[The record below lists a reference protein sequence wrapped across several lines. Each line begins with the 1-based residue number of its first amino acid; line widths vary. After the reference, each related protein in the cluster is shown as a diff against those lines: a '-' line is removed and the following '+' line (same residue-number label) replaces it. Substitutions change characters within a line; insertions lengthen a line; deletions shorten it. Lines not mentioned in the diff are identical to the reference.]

1 MKLNGKIL
9 VTVAMMVGSMTL
21 ATGCNKSSE
30 NTTQPESSPAPTG
43 QQPAAP
49 AEETKTAIA
58 PAAQEESA
66 TVSAS
71 FRVGAQTPIY
81 APSAPPAPRYEVVG
95 RPPSAGHFWVKGHW
109 SYNGRDWVWV
119 GGHWDVQRA
128 GYTYVAPHWDIEHGR
143 HRFMRGHWVR
153 RA

>member
-9 VTVAMMVGSMTL
+9 VTVAMMVGSMAL

-30 NTTQPESSPAPTG
+30 NTTQPESSPAA

-58 PAAQEESA
+58 PAAQDESA

-71 FRVGAQTPIY
+71 FRVGAQAPIY

-95 RPPSAGHFWVKGHW
+95 RPPSARQFWVKGHW

-128 GYTYVAPHWDIEHGR
+128 GYTYVAPHWDMEHGR
-143 HRFMRGHWVR
+143 YRFMRGHWVR
-153 RA
+153 RV